1 MSTREDKD
9 RRLQVRAGRGDRDP
23 EQEGARAEPGGDPSV
38 QTRVRRPGRGL
49 DLGPGGGPESQ
60 PERAGCR
67 CGGGREGPGSL
78 SPEDAGGKGSRA
90 PPERCAPDPRSP
102 GRGGAGRSRG
112 RALTVRSGAP
122 RSSRCHRPRSRGAQP
137 SQQQA
142 APPRPPRSILSLT
155 RAPQPRNTLRRRK
168 WRRRRRARPTMPC
181 AVTSPTLA
189 PPGGAQ
195 KVQGETEAEICS
207 PALSRSL

>member
-102 GRGGAGRSRG
+102 GRGGAGPGPRTHRPIRSA
-112 RALTVRSGAP
+112 ALVALSQAEVARSSAVSAASGA
-122 RSSRCHRPRSRGAQP
+122 SA
-137 SQQQA
+137 A
-142 APPRPPRSILSLT
+142 APQHPQPDPRAAASQHPAPPKMASPAPRPPHNAVRRDVT
-155 RAPQPRNTLRRRK
+155 HPRTAGRG
-168 WRRRRRARPTMPC
+168 
-181 AVTSPTLA
+181 SEGS
-189 PPGGAQ
+189 GGN
-195 KVQGETEAEICS
+195 
-207 PALSRSL
+207 